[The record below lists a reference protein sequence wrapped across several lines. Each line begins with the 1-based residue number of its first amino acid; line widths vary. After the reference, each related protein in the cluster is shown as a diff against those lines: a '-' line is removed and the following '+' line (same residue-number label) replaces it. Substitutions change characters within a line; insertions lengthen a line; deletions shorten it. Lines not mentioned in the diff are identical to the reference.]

1 MQTMRG
7 TNFVATWNAEE
18 IVGATQEQMAR
29 GVGQAAQY
37 LARRV
42 KERISRP
49 GVMKTQRFGT
59 SRLGGK
65 RVARGTPGADIIRI
79 SRPGEPP
86 RKRTGQLRAS
96 IQAEPIGTTGLL
108 YRVGSHLKKARW
120 LELGTV
126 KMKPRPFLRSTLSA
140 ERLNTRVIMLASA
153 GGARLNIPRH
163 AASASS
169 ELTAEDVTRGSK
181 NAWFQQPPAM
191 GEL

>member
-1 MQTMRG
+1 MTTMRG
-7 TNFVATWNAEE
+7 TNWLGTWNADAV
-18 IVGATQEQMAR
+18 VGATQEQLAR
-29 GVGQAAQY
+29 GVGRAAQY
-37 LARRV
+37 LARRI

-49 GVMKTQRFGT
+49 GVLKTQRFGA

-96 IQAEPIGTTGLL
+96 IRAEKVDAAGLL

-126 KMKPRPFLRSTLSA
+126 KMKPRPFLRTTLSA
-140 ERLNTRVIMLASA
+140 ERLNMRVIMLASIS
-153 GGARLNIPRH
+153 GARLNVPRH
-163 AASASS
+163 TAPASS
-169 ELTAEDVTRGSK
+169 ELTAEDVDRGSK
-181 NAWFQQPPAM
+181 NAFFQAPPAM